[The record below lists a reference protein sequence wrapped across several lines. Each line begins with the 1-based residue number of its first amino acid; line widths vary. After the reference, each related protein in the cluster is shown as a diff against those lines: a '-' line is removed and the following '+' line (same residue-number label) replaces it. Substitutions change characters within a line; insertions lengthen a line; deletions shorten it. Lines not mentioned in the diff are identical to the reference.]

1 MKTKDCTCGREGSD
15 KKHTSGIH
23 RGLALSHRTKAVYQ
37 TDTTQQF
44 PLGVFP
50 RDQAMYYKKDQRLGI
65 RLLECVCLAGKKSW
79 VPS

>member
-37 TDTTQQF
+37 TDTPSNS
-44 PLGVFP
+44 PLVYF
-50 RDQAMYYKKDQRLGI
+50 
-65 RLLECVCLAGKKSW
+65 LETKQCTTRKIKG
-79 VPS
+79 